1 MATKLEIIKNKIFTS
16 IEDPGYGR
24 LISGWKMLSDIL
36 VFTNG
41 CFDILHRGHVEYLA
55 EAAQFGH
62 RLIVGLNTDSSVK
75 RLKGDTRPINDWMA
89 RAEVL
94 ASLQWVDA
102 VVGFD
107 EDTPKNLIEYT
118 CPQVLVKGGDYK
130 AEEVVGYDFVK
141 AHGGDTR
148 IINFVDGYSTTQTIE
163 KMKE

>member
-1 MATKLEIIKNKIFTS
+1 MATKLEIVKSKIFAS
-16 IEDPGYGR
+16 AEDPGYLR
-24 LISGWKMLSDIL
+24 LINGWRIHSDVI

-55 EAAQFGH
+55 EAAQLGH
-62 RLIVGLNTDSSVK
+62 RLIIGLNSDASVK
-75 RLKGDTRPINDWMA
+75 RLKGDTRPVNDWMA

-107 EDTPKNLIEYT
+107 EDTPKNLIECT
-118 CPQVLVKGGDYK
+118 CPNILAKGGDYK
-130 AEEVVGYDFVK
+130 AEQVVGYDFVK
-141 AHGGDTR
+141 AHGGQTV
-148 IINFVDGYSTTQTIE
+148 IISFVDGYSTTKTIE

>member
-16 IEDPGYGR
+16 IEDPGYLHR
-24 LISGWKMLSDIL
+24 ISGWKLLSDVI

-55 EAAQFGH
+55 EAAQLGH
-62 RLIVGLNTDSSVK
+62 RLIVGLNSDSSVK
-75 RLKGDTRPINDWMA
+75 RLKGDTRPVNDWMA

-107 EDTPKNLIEYT
+107 EDTPKNLIEFT
-118 CPQVLVKGGDYK
+118 TPNILAKGGDYK

-141 AHGGDTR
+141 AHGGQTV
-148 IINFVDGYSTTQTIE
+148 IISFVDGYSTTKTIE

>member
-16 IEDPGYGR
+16 IDDPGYLR
-24 LISGWKMLSDIL
+24 RISGWKLLSDVI

-55 EAAQFGH
+55 EAAQLGH
-62 RLIVGLNTDSSVK
+62 RLIVGLNSDSSVK
-75 RLKGDTRPINDWMA
+75 RLKGDTRPVNDWMA

-107 EDTPKNLIEYT
+107 EDTPLKLIEFT
-118 CPQVLVKGGDYK
+118 SPNILAKGGDYK
-130 AEEVVGYDFVK
+130 AEEVVGYDHVK
-141 AHGGDTR
+141 AHGGETV
-148 IINFVDGYSTTQTIE
+148 IINFVDGYSTTSILE

>member
-1 MATKLEIIKNKIFTS
+1 M
-16 IEDPGYGR
+16 R
-24 LISGWKMLSDIL
+24 LISGWRIHSDVI

-55 EAAQFGH
+55 EAAQLGH
-62 RLIVGLNTDSSVK
+62 RLIIGLNSDASVK
-75 RLKGDTRPINDWMA
+75 RLKGDTRPVNDWMA

-107 EDTPKNLIEYT
+107 EDTPKNLIEFT
-118 CPQVLVKGGDYK
+118 TPNILAKGGDYK

-141 AHGGDTR
+141 AHGGETV
-148 IINFVDGYSTTQTIE
+148 IISFVDGYSTTKILE
-163 KMKE
+163 KM